1 MKCGN
6 CPKTDGLCYTS
17 LPPKVKCTVTG
28 KFHEHGDEC
37 DAGIA
42 FAGDIVEGKVYWEA
56 NPRVVPSLCTHCII
70 CDAPIELTSNEV
82 LALEY
87 GHYCEFKVCDE
98 CKKAIMY
105 VKNHMEQMR

>member
-28 KFHEHGDEC
+28 KFHEYGDDC

-42 FAGDIVEGKVYWEA
+42 FTNDIVEGKVYWEA
-56 NPRVVPSLCTHCII
+56 NPSVKPSLCTHCII

-87 GHYCEFKVCDE
+87 RRDYVTIKVCDE

-105 VKNHMEQMR
+105 IRNHHLD